1 MFRLIKSEDK
11 EVFDNSNFTK
21 NAIFYKDMLCF
32 YNAYSQIMEH
42 ADELPNFCYLPDNGI
57 CLEGVCLLMKMY
69 ATEFKFE
76 TLKLTLDYLK
86 ILYFSV
92 ASYAENDEVDSELI
106 AQEFD
111 KYREASFEFCEERKD
126 EVKKKEEKVK
136 LSEKVIKSGY
146 QKYLSMQ
153 KRAKSS
159 KIASIVMLVF
169 SLLSISFPLLAMSY
183 LKTGSTIFAVS
194 VAVPVISFAITIMLA
209 LSSKNLRN
217 HSSDLN
223 FHILNLKKNL
233 TAEHAELAEVQSKY
247 YRVFCE
253 KYEYEMYFSE
263 ILSSYSKVLDID
275 EIIKK
280 AKTYKLLSYNI
291 VYDINRLFKS
301 QQREIDEL
309 VQDIESQVSSES
321 YQSNLASIYK
331 NIKNQDWLYYN
342 SEIRYHFIKKFTD
355 LAEREHDWKLDYFG
369 RKINPFDVDV
379 RALSREKIAFTTG
392 KNNKLVTATLT
403 DFIKTKYFKNIEE
416 LNFSNGYSVES
427 LKKVKANYLTHFFDA
442 KVFRNE
448 PSVFFDTKDNNKIPK
463 GSIEIVA
470 GERIPTLVNLKLKL
484 IEDSTGLGNSDA
496 KTIKNISNKL
506 FADENAVEENLAFNE
521 KDIDYPKFTAEEI
534 EETDEAIVYTVAG
547 SKKVGYKVD

>member
-1 MFRLIKSEDK
+1 M
-11 EVFDNSNFTK
+11 
-21 NAIFYKDMLCF
+21 
-32 YNAYSQIMEH
+32 
-42 ADELPNFCYLPDNGI
+42 
-57 CLEGVCLLMKMY
+57 
-69 ATEFKFE
+69 
-76 TLKLTLDYLK
+76 
-86 ILYFSV
+86 
-92 ASYAENDEVDSELI
+92 
-106 AQEFD
+106 
-111 KYREASFEFCEERKD
+111 
-126 EVKKKEEKVK
+126 
-136 LSEKVIKSGY
+136 
-146 QKYLSMQ
+146 
-153 KRAKSS
+153 
-159 KIASIVMLVF
+159 
-169 SLLSISFPLLAMSY
+169 
-183 LKTGSTIFAVS
+183 
-194 VAVPVISFAITIMLA
+194 
-209 LSSKNLRN
+209 
-217 HSSDLN
+217 
-223 FHILNLKKNL
+223 
-233 TAEHAELAEVQSKY
+233 
-247 YRVFCE
+247 
-253 KYEYEMYFSE
+253 
-263 ILSSYSKVLDID
+263 
-275 EIIKK
+275 
-280 AKTYKLLSYNI
+280 
-291 VYDINRLFKS
+291 
-301 QQREIDEL
+301 
-309 VQDIESQVSSES
+309 
-321 YQSNLASIYK
+321 
-331 NIKNQDWLYYN
+331 YYN

-506 FADENAVEENLAFNE
+506 FADENAVEENLVFSE